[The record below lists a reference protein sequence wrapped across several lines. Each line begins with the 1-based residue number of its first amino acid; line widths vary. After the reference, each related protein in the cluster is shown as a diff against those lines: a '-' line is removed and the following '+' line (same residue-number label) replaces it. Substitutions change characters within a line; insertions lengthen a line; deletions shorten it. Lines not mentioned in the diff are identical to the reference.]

1 MPHPAWCHS
10 LASQALVLRLTLLPP
25 PLSPGPGFLQ
35 QACWNQTRAF
45 LFSPGAC
52 SPVLS
57 IRPSE
62 GHEQGKT
69 TADTGFQP
77 QDPSALHACTAWLG
91 CQPDGSFKRM
101 TGDTSPEVPGGP
113 AYARVNTFFKNP
125 WHFIEKSSYEMV
137 SLSNQEEARID
148 IR

>member
-1 MPHPAWCHS
+1 
-10 LASQALVLRLTLLPP
+10 
-25 PLSPGPGFLQ
+25 
-35 QACWNQTRAF
+35 
-45 LFSPGAC
+45 
-52 SPVLS
+52 
-57 IRPSE
+57 
-62 GHEQGKT
+62 
-69 TADTGFQP
+69 
-77 QDPSALHACTAWLG
+77 
-91 CQPDGSFKRM
+91 M